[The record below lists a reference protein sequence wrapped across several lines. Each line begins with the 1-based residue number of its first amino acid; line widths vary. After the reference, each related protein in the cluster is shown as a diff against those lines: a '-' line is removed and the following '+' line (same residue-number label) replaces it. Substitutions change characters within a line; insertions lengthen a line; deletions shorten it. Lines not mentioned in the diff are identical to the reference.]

1 MKQNNLNIALL
12 ILRSVLGLLMLFHG
26 IAKLNHGVDGIG
38 NMLAE
43 KGIPSFVANGVL
55 IGEVVAPIL
64 MIIGYRTKLAA
75 MVFSFTMLVAVL
87 LAHSEDIFSITEHG
101 SWGIEL
107 QGLYFFG
114 GIVLIL
120 TGAGKFAVSKKNKWD

>member
-1 MKQNNLNIALL
+1 MKQNNLNVALL
-12 ILRSVLGLLMLFHG
+12 ILRGVLGLLMLFHG

-43 KGIPSFVANGVL
+43 KGIPSFVAYGVI

-87 LAHSEDIFSITEHG
+87 LAHSGDIFKLTEHG

-114 GIVLIL
+114 GVVLIL
-120 TGAGKFAVSKKNKWD
+120 TGAGKYAVSSRNKWD

>member
-1 MKQNNLNIALL
+1 MKQNNLNVALL

-43 KGIPSFVANGVL
+43 KGIPSFVAYGVI

-87 LAHSEDIFSITEHG
+87 LAHSGDIFKLTEHG

-114 GIVLIL
+114 GVVLIL
-120 TGAGKFAVSKKNKWD
+120 TGAGKYAVSSRNKWD